1 MTWLNHRILALI
13 EEIIHTSQDCDAVRT
28 GERWDAATPS
38 QPIALLQVNRSQEKH
53 EPVGT
58 NVNVLTSRIVFSPR
72 RGMASKSMQRTTPRE
87 ACGRMTASDQLQ
99 PLQTRMP
106 VLADDNMV
114 VHGDAERGGDL
125 DDRFGHVD
133 VGLRGCGI
141 AGGVVVQDTLETTH
155 RIEKLT
161 RTPPANS
168 DQGRQ

>member
-13 EEIIHTSQDCDAVRT
+13 EEVIHTSQDCDAVRT

-106 VLADDNMV
+106 VLADDDVV

-125 DDRFGHVD
+125 DDRLGHVD
-133 VGLRGCGI
+133 IGLRGCGI
-141 AGGVVVQDTLETTH
+141 AGGVVVHKSSAAAIQLDLLGVF
-155 RIEKLT
+155 RSKK
-161 RTPPANS
+161 
-168 DQGRQ
+168 

>member
-1 MTWLNHRILALI
+1 MTWLNHRIRALI
-13 EEIIHTSQDCDAVRT
+13 EKVIHTSQDCDAVRT

-99 PLQTRMP
+99 PP
-106 VLADDNMV
+106 S
-114 VHGDAERGGDL
+114 
-125 DDRFGHVD
+125 
-133 VGLRGCGI
+133 
-141 AGGVVVQDTLETTH
+141 
-155 RIEKLT
+155 
-161 RTPPANS
+161 NS
-168 DQGRQ
+168 HARSCRR